1 MSLKD
6 AFVMMQDNRPKYD
19 ATNTRALILYNI
31 WKHLETPLQSSDI
44 NIIKNIW
51 DHLKWEIRSQHISSR
66 NDRKRTIF

>member
-51 DHLKWEIRSQHISSR
+51 DHLK
-66 NDRKRTIF
+66 